1 MRNETSLQSDEEES
15 AMLTFSPLE
24 PGSPFRPGRPGGP
37 WRTITEVKNQ
47 FSQRRTKKKKR
58 EKNSWQYKQ
67 NCKVTRLDFFF
78 KWGNKEKEREDR
90 VREKLECQNEREQNK
105 WLKNHTF
112 HREGSKET
120 TQQMK
125 TLSIETLFKGIGY
138 GFVKQPNLEQV

>member
-15 AMLTFSPLE
+15 ATLTFSPLE

-37 WRTITEVKNQ
+37 WRTITEVKNL
-47 FSQRRTKKKKR
+47 FSQRRTKKKKK
-58 EKNSWQYKQ
+58 EKRTHDSTSKTLKLQD
-67 NCKVTRLDFFF
+67 LIFF

-90 VREKLECQNEREQNK
+90 VRENLECQNEREQNK

-120 TQQMK
+120 TQKMK

-138 GFVKQPNLEQV
+138 GFVKQANLEQV